1 MTITIKPFTV
11 NLGDKSIAYLL
22 NHGKDESPVS
32 VVYWGSILNNEQIS
46 YTSTKALAEKT
57 KLWIEKWLNNNL
69 ELATF

>member
-32 VVYWGSILNNEQIS
+32 VVYWGIYLNNEQIS
-46 YTSTKALAEKT
+46 YTSNQSVGREDKAMDGEVV
-57 KLWIEKWLNNNL
+57 E
-69 ELATF
+69 